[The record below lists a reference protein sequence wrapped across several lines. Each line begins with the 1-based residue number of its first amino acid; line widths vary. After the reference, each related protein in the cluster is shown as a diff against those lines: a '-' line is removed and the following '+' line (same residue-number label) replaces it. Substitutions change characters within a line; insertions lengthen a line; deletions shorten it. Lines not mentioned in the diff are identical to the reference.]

1 MFTLALSY
9 PCQTQRNSH
18 LMSGERRVIE
28 EIASCRQMWQ
38 IEGYPPS
45 TRAAFLLQFYLHRL
59 THTRTGKTL
68 IRVLSQAPVGEAPVC
83 NWKKALCLRARP
95 VLMCVHTAL
104 ESSSVMYWVIL
115 GKSCYLLLRKRSS
128 IWATSVQNN
137 ISKKLSDKDLPH
149 NSQMFV
155 SVFSL
160 PSSWSQ

>member
-1 MFTLALSY
+1 MLALSY

-38 IEGYPPS
+38 IEGYPLS
-45 TRAAFLLQFYLHRL
+45 TQAAFLLQFYLQRV

-68 IRVLSQAPVGEAPVC
+68 IPVLSQAPEGDAPVC

-95 VLMCVHTAL
+95 VLMCFHTAL
-104 ESSSVMYWVIL
+104 ESTSVMYWVIL
-115 GKSCYLLLRKRSS
+115 GKSCYLLLRKRT
-128 IWATSVQNN
+128 ANVQTN

-149 NSQMFV
+149 NSQMFI
-155 SVFSL
+155 SVLSL
-160 PSSWSQ
+160 PSSWLQ